1 MKFVVGQS
9 YKKKINITDDMIENF
24 AEVTGDYNPMHLDKD
39 YAKKTIFKKP
49 IAHGFLIGSFISAT
63 LGNHFPG
70 AGTIYLS
77 QSMKFLKPVYI
88 NDEIT
93 VKLEILEIYNVR
105 RAVIKTD
112 CLNHDNQ
119 LILDGMAKVILPID

>member
-9 YKKKINITDDMIENF
+9 YKKKINITENIIESF
-24 AEVTGDYNPMHLDKD
+24 SKVTGDYNPVHLDED
-39 YAKKTIFKKP
+39 YAKKTIFKRR
-49 IAHGFLIGSFISAT
+49 IAHGFLIGSFISAA
-63 LGNHFPG
+63 LGNYFPG

-88 NDEIT
+88 NDEIM

>member
-9 YKKKINITDDMIENF
+9 YKKKINITENIIESF
-24 AEVTGDYNPMHLDKD
+24 SKVTGDYNPVHLDED
-39 YAKKTIFKKP
+39 YAKKTIFKRR

-63 LGNHFPG
+63 LGNYFPG

-88 NDEIT
+88 NDEIM
-93 VKLEILEIYNVR
+93 VQLEILEIYNVR

-112 CLNHDNQ
+112 CLNLDNQ